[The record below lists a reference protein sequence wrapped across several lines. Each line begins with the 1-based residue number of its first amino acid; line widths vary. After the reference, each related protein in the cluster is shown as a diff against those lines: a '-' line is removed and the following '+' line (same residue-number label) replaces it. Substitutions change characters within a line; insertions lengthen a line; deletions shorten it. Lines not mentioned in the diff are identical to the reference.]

1 MRALLQYAS
10 ISHDKKEFLVAEK
23 RWEMLLK
30 YQPNNYT
37 ALIGVSR
44 GAFKRGD
51 YAKGREILEHL
62 INDNLH
68 RFRITPYID
77 LMNMTFNHDNDYS
90 NTVEICNRLL
100 ENIGTNMLENKR
112 LEHVVI
118 CHKTLSLSK
127 LGLFDE
133 AIRILNRYSLEN
145 PDNDEYKICLS
156 QVYRDKEEHG
166 LSFTSFASIYTDSV
180 ESISPIQLKEDTGQI
195 CVDNL
200 ESKPI
205 NTVENGPLVSV
216 IMTAYKA
223 TELIEIAVQSI
234 LNQSYKNIE
243 LIIVDDASPDET
255 FEYIQNLS
263 KLDSRIK
270 PLRLSKN
277 GGTYVAKNCGLD
289 QAVGKYVAF
298 HDSDDWCHQ
307 DKIKL
312 QVERLELNEE
322 IVGVTTSY
330 VRVDENS
337 NIIYRG
343 KGAIRHACIS

>member
-1 MRALLQYAS
+1 
-10 ISHDKKEFLVAEK
+10 
-23 RWEMLLK
+23 MLLK

-68 RFRITPYID
+68 RYRITPYID

-90 NTVEICNRLL
+90 NTVEICDRLL

-118 CHKTLSLSK
+118 CHKSLSLSK

-145 PDNDEYKICLS
+145 TDNDEYKICLS
-156 QVYRDKEEHG
+156 QVYRDRKEHE
-166 LSFTSFASIYTDSV
+166 LSFKSFASIYTDSM
-180 ESISPIQLKEDTGQI
+180 ENISPINLKENTGKI
-195 CVDNL
+195 CVENL

-205 NTVENGPLVSV
+205 NLVENGPLVSV

-243 LIIVDDASPDET
+243 LIIVDDASPD
-255 FEYIQNLS
+255 
-263 KLDSRIK
+263 
-270 PLRLSKN
+270 
-277 GGTYVAKNCGLD
+277 
-289 QAVGKYVAF
+289 
-298 HDSDDWCHQ
+298 
-307 DKIKL
+307 
-312 QVERLELNEE
+312 
-322 IVGVTTSY
+322 
-330 VRVDENS
+330 
-337 NIIYRG
+337 
-343 KGAIRHACIS
+343 